1 MSTTRIAL
9 KRKAVKISSAT
20 GIAKV
25 TNLQED
31 YHSTTS
37 PFIVTLTYQ
46 NHMPYPVNI
55 IEKSGI
61 AHTLPVSSINRMTK
75 NGVTVLKKY
84 RFLKEVI
91 IDATDLLNGN
101 SENIEH
107 KAIKEAFE
115 IRRGPVNGP
124 YIEFDV
130 RYHVSSRDLSDYG
143 GSLYLNELDVVIST
157 TNPRETAHPFSPD
170 QKLLKQSTAV
180 PTGAFLHFVLNDC
193 AWKVSKLFA
202 NINGEVYKFNS
213 IDDRE
218 KPDGV
223 YVYSHSYEDDED
235 HQIVKCVRYSVE
247 EAMEKYPLFL
257 TELDA
262 RAYGNAEERL
272 SKDLD
277 HIKDVRKL
285 DILDKESDLKVTA
298 IEEKNLVSKLK
309 IEQEVRTALTDKLLM
324 ERNNELSLLQFQ
336 MKEHEARMARERSE
350 ADHRSKE
357 WEYQMQKA
365 KAESDAQM
373 LQMKHMYEA
382 RSYNRKDSSEFIKWI
397 PAIIGAGIMA
407 TKFMG

>member
-1 MSTTRIAL
+1 MSTTKIAL

-31 YHSTTS
+31 YNSTTS
-37 PFIVTLTYQ
+37 PLIVTYTYQ
-46 NHMPYPVNI
+46 NHMPYPVSI

-61 AHTLPVSSINRMTK
+61 AHTLPVSPINRLTK
-75 NGVTVLKKY
+75 NGVTVLKRY

-101 SENIEH
+101 TESIEL

-115 IRRGPVNGP
+115 IRRGPTNGP
-124 YIEFDV
+124 YVEFDV

-143 GSLYLNELDVVIST
+143 GALYMNELDIVIST
-157 TNPRETAHPFSPD
+157 DNPRNAAHPFSPE
-170 QKLLKQSTAV
+170 QKLLKSSTAV

-193 AWKVSKLFA
+193 AFKVARLFA

-235 HQIVKCVRYSVE
+235 HQFVRCIRYSVE

-262 RAYGNAEERL
+262 RAYGNVEERMNNDL
-272 SKDLD
+272 ETFKD
-277 HIKDVRKL
+277 KRKL
-285 DILDKESDLKVTA
+285 DILDKESDLKVTT
-298 IEEKNLVSKLK
+298 IEEKNLVSKLVVEK
-309 IEQEVRTALTDKLLM
+309 EVRAAITDKLAQ
-324 ERNNELSLLQFQ
+324 ERNNELSLIQQ
-336 MKEHEARMARERSE
+336 KMKEHEASMSRERAEYEQRNKVWEYEMQKSKQESE
-350 ADHRSKE
+350 A
-357 WEYQMQKA
+357 QMIQ
-365 KAESDAQM
+365 
-373 LQMKHMYEA
+373 LKHMYEA
-382 RSYNRKDSSEFIKWI
+382 RSYNRKDSSEFLKWI
-397 PAIIGAGIMA
+397 PAIIGAGIMIP
-407 TKFMG
+407 KLMG